1 MENKKQFFIQI
12 NGISESVTAVDALN
26 KQLDALEKRIK
37 ALEGQNIKV
46 SNNSESIREEISA
59 QKELNQLKKEEAAQQ
74 RLIAGEYDN
83 TMKGMKQN
91 LSDLKTVINSTDL
104 GDSDSIKKMS
114 QDAKVLND
122 KLKDI
127 EQSYGQFGRN
137 VGNYANGVAEGLKA
151 VVINVGG
158 VDREF
163 KNAREASRTLG
174 NELKAMAINGEQGT
188 KAFKDMQV
196 AVAKLNSDIKD
207 ATVSSKAMDNLLDTM
222 QSFTALGQVGQ
233 GFSALFGFDD
243 DQIEK
248 SIQKLVALQN
258 VMQGIEKINQQ
269 MNSSEGIGGWLS
281 KGNQAID
288 NFVAKLTGA
297 ATAQKELNAANTA
310 GVTASKSL
318 AAAEEAQAVATNT
331 ATVATK
337 ALSMALKAI
346 GIGLVISAVATL
358 IAYWDDIYDY
368 FTDTIPV
375 LKNLE
380 KWFDKIRTVAAGV
393 GNAIINYMVQPLV
406 TLGKVIAALST
417 GKLEEIAKIPSI
429 ISEGFKKQFDVIG
442 NYQKGANKEIER
454 QQKVHNDK
462 MLKEQKKTNDEWLKD
477 EEAKN
482 GKSLKLTQD
491 YVKKQQAIIDQQL
504 KNSKKGSKE
513 YNELVQQRKELQR
526 QLWDAERTERE
537 KNARKAKQLAE
548 KEKKASEETQRT
560 INQLE
565 LRLMRDGL
573 NKKMMQLDEE
583 ERQTINK
590 LEENGRKTADE
601 IKKVQELYNK
611 LRVEEVKQVLKTLEE
626 NVKNSTREI
635 KNMQFDLNADN
646 INLQV
651 EKVNDAIDKLEER
664 VAKLNNLTSNTDLKN
679 IMSRT
684 NTKDVLDA
692 RDFDLY
698 SRIAEKSGNAAPLR
712 KLLDE
717 YYKTLEEEQ
726 KNYVDNLFVFGG
738 SDMGYDELASM
749 YEEQFKEALNVVR
762 TYGNELHILLYDI
775 ITEHD
780 EKNGEEE
787 QFLATSFTHRLALT
801 EDFYRDSL
809 NDQYEFLKELG
820 VETEKY
826 QKGQITTL
834 EDYLKKRQELEEL
847 ALDNEIEKQRSAED
861 ARYENQKKRLD
872 EELSAATEALSA
884 ITDINSEKY
893 KEAEKI
899 QKDAEANIK
908 QAEQQHQD
916 NLTLI
921 TEEGEE
927 KRKNIRKKALDEDK
941 KIVSEYFETQ
951 LGNYRDFQSKL
962 NDEISRQPVYN
973 KSWGIINVK
982 ETRKNF
988 EDIKA
993 AADISLKGIL
1003 HDRAELQM
1011 ALVNGWI
1018 GRKTFE
1024 TTKKQLI
1031 EQENDVRHTLETVA
1045 QDETMLI
1052 EDFKNSAQAYIQ
1064 AAQDAI
1070 QAVFDAIWNSKE
1082 AALEKEQEQLDKEYD
1097 MLDEQLNKQEQLI
1110 DEHKNAVD
1118 SIEDE
1123 LATARGSR
1131 RQHLIDQLNAEMEA
1145 ERAAAKE
1152 KKRLEKEQQKLQDK
1166 QDKLD
1171 EKRKKQEYKRNI
1183 AQAIVNGAMAVT
1195 YAGLNTWPIPAVPM
1209 MKMAAAMAAAQ
1220 LALVLANKPYRVGG
1234 QLEGGLVKGKRHTQG
1249 GVPVGNTGIEVEG
1262 DEMIIRR
1269 ESTMPN
1275 IDLLNY
1281 INKSQRKLDLDD
1293 FIDFYSSGK
1302 IKKSIM
1308 SSNPRTKYASG
1319 GVLPTLNNDYNFD
1332 DRLLTAFED
1341 YSNRPI
1347 YVAVTEIESKMDSVR
1362 NVRALAGMDV

>member
-1 MENKKQFFIQI
+1 MDGKKVYQIQI

-243 DQIEK
+243 DQIQK

-269 MNSSEGIGGWLS
+269 INSQEGIGGWLA
-281 KGNQAID
+281 KGNSMID
-288 NFVAKLTGA
+288 SFVAKITGA
-297 ATAQKELNAANTA
+297 AKAQETLNTA
-310 GVTASKSL
+310 TKAGKTASEGL
-318 AAAEEAQAVATNT
+318 AVAQEAQATATAS

-337 ALSMALKAI
+337 ALSVALKSI
-346 GIGLVISAVATL
+346 GIGLVVAAVAYLVENWEDLYDTL
-358 IAYWDDIYDY
+358 
-368 FTDTIPV
+368 TDTIPA
-375 LKNLE
+375 LKNLGN
-380 KWFDKIRTVAAGV
+380 WFDKIKAIVMGV
-393 GNAIINYMVQPLV
+393 GSVIVNYMIQPLATAAKTIQAIISGNF
-406 TLGKVIAALST
+406 SD
-417 GKLEEIAKIPSI
+417 IPKI
-429 ISEGFKKQFDVIG
+429 ISDGFKQTFNVVG
-442 NYQKGANKEIER
+442 NFQKGYNKEIER
-454 QQKVHNDK
+454 QQDAHNKKLIDK
-462 MLKEQKKTNDEWLKD
+462 QKKANEEWIKD
-477 EEAKN
+477 EEAKY
-482 GKSLKLTQD
+482 GKSLANTRKYVNDQIKL
-491 YVKKQQAIIDQQL
+491 IDQEL
-504 KNSKKGSKE
+504 SKTKKGSKR
-513 YNELVQQRKELQR
+513 YDELVQERKELQR

-537 KNARKAKQLAE
+537 KNARKAKQLSD

-590 LEENGRKTADE
+590 LQENGRKTAAE

-611 LRVEEVKQVLKTLEE
+611 LRVKEIKEVLKTLEE

-635 KNMQFDLNADN
+635 KNMQFDLNISN
-646 INLQV
+646 IELKVKEIDRFLQ
-651 EKVNDAIDKLEER
+651 N
-664 VAKLNNLTSNTDLKN
+664 
-679 IMSRT
+679 
-684 NTKDVLDA
+684 
-692 RDFDLY
+692 
-698 SRIAEKSGNAAPLR
+698 
-712 KLLDE
+712 
-717 YYKTLEEEQ
+717 LEEEVPRVTQLLSSADFKKIMNGVSMDDVWDAKSFLDFSKVFEKTNDPKLIRQFLDNFYDTLDDEQ
-726 KNYVDNLFVFGG
+726 KRHVQEYEKEWGEG
-738 SDMGYDELASM
+738 SKYDYLSM
-749 YEEQFKEALNVVR
+749 FYQHQYEKALDIAR
-762 TYGNELHILLYDI
+762 TYGNSLEFLVTAELD
-775 ITEHD
+775 
-780 EKNGEEE
+780 EEE
-787 QFLATSFTHRLALT
+787 QNLSSSFERRLNETYNFYGNLLNV
-801 EDFYRDSL
+801 EDNY
-809 NDQYEFLKELG
+809 
-820 VETEKY
+820 Y
-826 QKGQITTL
+826 QQR
-834 EDYLKKRQELEEL
+834 KKELEESL
-847 ALDNEIEKQRSAED
+847 NNDIEKQELAEETRYD
-861 ARYENQKKRLD
+861 AQKKRLD
-872 EELSAATEALSA
+872 EELSAATEHLSA
-884 ITDINSEKY
+884 ITDIHSEEY

-899 QKDAEANIK
+899 QQQAEANIK

-921 TEEGEE
+921 TKEGED
-927 KRKNIRKKALDEDK
+927 KRKDIEKKAKEDSK
-941 KIVSEYFETQ
+941 NLASKYFSEQ
-951 LGNYRDFQSKL
+951 LSNYRAFQSKL
-962 NDEISRQPVYN
+962 NDEASKQPIYN
-973 KSWGIINVK
+973 QSWGIINIK
-982 ETRKNF
+982 QTKKNY
-988 EDIKA
+988 EEILTASKTALD
-993 AADISLKGIL
+993 SLKKDKMQLDYWYGQGFI
-1003 HDRAELQM
+1003 DPKSY
-1011 ALVNGWI
+1011 N
-1018 GRKTFE
+1018 E
-1024 TTKKQLI
+1024 TKQQLI
-1031 EQENDVRHTLETVA
+1031 DMENDVKHTQETVA
-1045 QDETMLI
+1045 QSSANLM
-1052 EDFKNSAQAYIQ
+1052 EDFKNSAQSYIQ

-1082 AALEKEQEQLDKEYD
+1082 AALEKEQEQLDKETD
-1097 MLDEQLNKQEQLI
+1097 MIERALDKQEQLI

-1123 LATARGSR
+1123 LSTARGSR

-1152 KKRLEKEQQKLQDK
+1152 KKRLEKEEQKLQDK

-1209 MKMAAAMAAAQ
+1209 MKAAAAMAAAQ
-1220 LALVLANKPYRVGG
+1220 LALVLANKPYAKGG
-1234 QLEGGLVKGKRHTQG
+1234 LLEGPSHKQG
-1249 GVPVGNTGIEVEG
+1249 GIPVGNTGIEVEG
-1262 DEMIIRR
+1262 KEYVIRKK
-1269 ESTMPN
+1269 STAQN
-1275 IDLLNY
+1275 IDLLDY
-1281 INKSQRKLDLDD
+1281 INKSERKLDLSD
-1293 FIDFYSSGK
+1293 FIDFYSSK
-1302 IKKSIM
+1302 VRKSIT
-1308 SSNPRTKYASG
+1308 SSSPRAKYADG
-1319 GVLPTLNNDYNFD
+1319 GNLPLLNNNYEFD
-1332 DRLLTAFED
+1332 DRLLSAFED
-1341 YSNRPI
+1341 YSNRPV
-1347 YVAVTEIESKMDSVR
+1347 YVSVVDINRRQTAVK
-1362 NVRALAGMDV
+1362 NVEVLAGLGE

>member
-1 MENKKQFFIQI
+1 MDGKKIYQIQI
-12 NGISESVTAVDALN
+12 NGISESVNAVDALN
-26 KQLDALEKRIK
+26 KQLDDLEKRIK

-46 SNNSESIREEISA
+46 SSNAGAIREEISA

-74 RLIAGEYDN
+74 RLTADEYAN

-91 LSDLKTVINSTDL
+91 LADLKTVINSTDL
-104 GDSDSIKKMS
+104 GESDSIKKMS
-114 QDAKVLND
+114 QDANELTQ
-122 KLKDI
+122 KLKSM
-127 EQSYGQFGRN
+127 EQAYGQFGRN

-158 VDREF
+158 VEREF

-188 KAFKDMQV
+188 KAFKDMQR

-297 ATAQKELNAANTA
+297 ATAQKELNAANKA
-310 GVTASKSL
+310 GATASKTL
-318 AAAEEAQAVATNT
+318 AAAEEAQAVATGG

-346 GIGLVISAVATL
+346 GIGLIISAVATL

-380 KWFDKIRTVAAGV
+380 KWFDKLRVVAAGV

-406 TLGKVIAALST
+406 TLGKVVMALINGNFSD
-417 GKLEEIAKIPSI
+417 IPKII
-429 ISEGFKKQFDVIG
+429 GEGFKKQFDVIG

-462 MLKEQKKTNDEWLKD
+462 MLKEQKKANDEWLKD

-513 YNELVQQRKELQR
+513 YDALIQERKELQR

-565 LRLMRDGL
+565 LRLMKDGL

-611 LRVEEVKQVLKTLEE
+611 LRVKEIKEVLKTLEE

-635 KNMQFDLNADN
+635 KNMQFDLNTDN

-684 NTKDVLDA
+684 TTNDVMDA

-717 YYKTLEEEQ
+717 YYKTLKEEQ
-726 KNYVDNLFVFGG
+726 KKYVDNLFAFGG

-847 ALDNEIEKQRSAED
+847 ALDNEIEKQKLAED
-861 ARYENQKKRLD
+861 ARYENQKKRLN

-908 QAEQQHQD
+908 KAEQQHEEK
-916 NLTLI
+916 LTNI
-921 TEEGEE
+921 VNEGEE

-941 KIVSEYFETQ
+941 KIVAEYFEAQ
-951 LGNYRDFQSKL
+951 LSNYRDFQSKL
-962 NDEISRQPVYN
+962 NNEISRQPVYN
-973 KSWGIINVK
+973 QSWGVINVK

-993 AADISLKGIL
+993 AANVSLNGIL

-1011 ALVNGWI
+1011 ALMNGWI
-1018 GRKTFE
+1018 DPKTFE
-1024 TTKKQLI
+1024 ATKKQLI
-1031 EQENDVRHTLETVA
+1031 EQENDVRHTLESVA

-1064 AAQDAI
+1064 AAQVAI

-1195 YAGLNTWPIPAVPM
+1195 YAGINNWPIPAVPM
-1209 MKMAAAMAAAQ
+1209 MKAAAAMAAAQ
-1220 LALVLANKPYRVGG
+1220 LALVLANKPYAKGG
-1234 QLEGGLVKGKRHTQG
+1234 LLEGPSHKQG
-1249 GVPVGNTGIEVEG
+1249 GIPVGNTGIEVEG
-1262 DEMIIRR
+1262 KEYVIRKK
-1269 ESTMPN
+1269 STAQN
-1275 IDLLNY
+1275 IDLLDY
-1281 INKSQRKLDLDD
+1281 INKSERKLDLSD
-1293 FIDFYSSGK
+1293 FIDFYSSK
-1302 IKKSIM
+1302 VKKNI
-1308 SSNPRTKYASG
+1308 SSSSPRAKYADG
-1319 GVLPTLNNDYNFD
+1319 GTIPMLNNDYNFD
-1332 DRLLTAFED
+1332 DRLLSAFED
-1341 YSNRPI
+1341 YSNRPV
-1347 YVAVTEIESKMDSVR
+1347 YVSVVDINRRQTAVK
-1362 NVRALAGMDV
+1362 NVQVLAGLGE

>member
-1 MENKKQFFIQI
+1 MDGKKTYSIVI
-12 NGISESVTAVDALN
+12 NGITESVNAVEVLN
-26 KQLDALEKRIK
+26 KQLDALEERIK
-37 ALEGQNIKV
+37 ALEKNNIKV
-46 SNNSESIREEISA
+46 NASSNGGDSNVSAIKEEIAA

-74 RLIAGEYDN
+74 RLNADEYAN

-91 LSDLKTVINSTDL
+91 LADLKTVINATDL
-104 GDSDSIKKMS
+104 GDSDSIKKMTK
-114 QDAKVLND
+114 DANELNN

-137 VGNYANGVAEGLKA
+137 VGNYANGVAEGLKNIT
-151 VVINVGG
+151 INVGG

-188 KAFKDMQV
+188 KAFKDMQK

-207 ATVSSKAMDNLLDTM
+207 ATVSSKGMDTLLDTM
-222 QSFTALGQVGQ
+222 QSFAAIGSVTQ
-233 GFSALFGFDD
+233 GMSALFGFDD
-243 DQIEK
+243 DQIQK

-310 GVTASKSL
+310 GATASKTI

-337 ALSMALKAI
+337 ALSMALKTI

-380 KWFDKIRTVAAGV
+380 KWFDKLRTVAAGV

-406 TLGKVIAALST
+406 TLAKVVKALIEGNFS
-417 GKLEEIAKIPSI
+417 EIPKII
-429 ISEGFKKQFDVIG
+429 GEGLKKTYDVVG
-442 NYQKGANKEIER
+442 NYQKGTNKEQER

-462 MLKEQKKTNDEWLKD
+462 MLKEQKKANDEWLKD

-482 GKSLKLTQD
+482 GKSLKSTQE
-491 YVKKQQAIIDQQL
+491 YIKKQQAIIDKQL
-504 KNSKKGSKE
+504 KNTRKGSKE
-513 YNELVQQRKELQR
+513 YDALIQERRELQR

-590 LEENGRKTADE
+590 LQENGRKTAAE

-611 LRVEEVKQVLKTLEE
+611 LRLKEVKEVLKTLEE

-635 KNMQFDLNADN
+635 KNMQFDLNISN
-646 INLQV
+646 IEL
-651 EKVNDAIDKLEER
+651 KVKKIDRTLER
-664 VAKLNNLTSNTDLKN
+664 
-679 IMSRT
+679 
-684 NTKDVLDA
+684 
-692 RDFDLY
+692 
-698 SRIAEKSGNAAPLR
+698 
-712 KLLDE
+712 
-717 YYKTLEEEQ
+717 LEEEVPRATQ
-726 KNYVDNLFVFGG
+726 LLSNADFKKIMNGVSMDDVWDAKSFLDFSKVFEKTNDPKLIRQFLDNF
-738 SDMGYDELASM
+738 YDTLD
-749 YEEQFKEALNVVR
+749 EEQKRHVQEYEKEWGEGSKYDYLAEFYQHQYEKALDIAR
-762 TYGNELHILLYDI
+762 TYGNSLEFLVTAELD
-775 ITEHD
+775 
-780 EKNGEEE
+780 EEE
-787 QFLATSFTHRLALT
+787 QNLSSSFERRLNETYNFYGNLLNV
-801 EDFYRDSL
+801 EDNYYNQRK
-809 NDQYEFLKELG
+809 KEL
-820 VETEKY
+820 EKS
-826 QKGQITTL
+826 
-834 EDYLKKRQELEEL
+834 
-847 ALDNEIEKQRSAED
+847 LDNEIEKQKLAED

-884 ITDINSEKY
+884 ITDINSKKY

-908 QAEQQHQD
+908 KAEQQHQD

-921 TEEGEE
+921 TKEGED
-927 KRKNIRKKALDEDK
+927 KRKDIEKKAKEDSK
-941 KIVSEYFETQ
+941 NLASKYFSEQ
-951 LGNYRDFQSKL
+951 LSNYRAFQSKL
-962 NDEISRQPVYN
+962 NDEASKQPIYN
-973 KSWGIINVK
+973 QSWGIINIK
-982 ETRKNF
+982 QTKKNY
-988 EDIKA
+988 EEILTASKTALD
-993 AADISLKGIL
+993 SLKKDKMQLDYWYGQGFI
-1003 HDRAELQM
+1003 DPKSY
-1011 ALVNGWI
+1011 N
-1018 GRKTFE
+1018 E
-1024 TTKKQLI
+1024 TKQQLI
-1031 EQENDVRHTLETVA
+1031 DMENDVKHTQETVA
-1045 QDETMLI
+1045 QSSANLM
-1052 EDFKNSAQAYIQ
+1052 EDFKNSAQSYIQ
-1064 AAQDAI
+1064 AAQDGI
-1070 QAVFDAIWNSKE
+1070 QAIFDAIWNGKE
-1082 AALEKEQEQLDKEYD
+1082 AALEKEQEELDKEYD
-1097 MLDEQLNKQEQLI
+1097 ILEKGLDKQEQLLS
-1110 DEHKNAVD
+1110 EHKSAVE

-1123 LATARGSR
+1123 LSTARGSR

-1152 KKRLEKEQQKLQDK
+1152 KLRLEKEEEKLKQK

-1183 AQAIVNGAMAVT
+1183 AQAIVNGALAVT
-1195 YAGLNTWPIPAVPM
+1195 YAGLNVWPIPAVPM
-1209 MKMAAAMAAAQ
+1209 MKMAGAMAAAQ
-1220 LALVLANKPYRVGG
+1220 LALVLANKPYAKGG
-1234 QLEGGLVKGKRHTQG
+1234 LLEGPSHREG
-1249 GVPVGNTGIEVEG
+1249 GIPVGNTGIEVEG
-1262 DEMIIRR
+1262 HEYVIRKR
-1269 ESTMPN
+1269 STAQN
-1275 IDLLNY
+1275 IDLLDY
-1281 INKSQRKLDLDD
+1281 INKSERKLDLSD
-1293 FIDFYSSGK
+1293 FIDFYSSK
-1302 IKKSIM
+1302 VKKSVV
-1308 SSNPRTKYASG
+1308 SSSPRAKYADG
-1319 GVLPTLNNDYNFD
+1319 GTIPMLNNEYQFD
-1332 DRLLTAFED
+1332 DRLLSAFED
-1341 YSNRPI
+1341 YSNRPV
-1347 YVAVTEIESKMDSVR
+1347 YVSVVDINSRQAAVK
-1362 NVRALAGMDV
+1362 NVQVLAGLEE

>member
-1 MENKKQFFIQI
+1 MDGKKIYQIQI
-12 NGISESVTAVDALN
+12 NGISESVNAVDALN
-26 KQLDALEKRIK
+26 KQLNDLEKRIK

-46 SNNSESIREEISA
+46 SSNAGAIREEISA

-74 RLIAGEYDN
+74 RLTADEYAN

-91 LSDLKTVINSTDL
+91 LADLKTVINSTDL
-104 GDSDSIKKMS
+104 GESDSIKKMS
-114 QDAKVLND
+114 QDANELTQ
-122 KLKDI
+122 KLKSM
-127 EQSYGQFGRN
+127 EQAYGQFGRN

-158 VDREF
+158 VEREF

-188 KAFKDMQV
+188 KAFKDMQR

-346 GIGLVISAVATL
+346 GIGLIISAVATL

-380 KWFDKIRTVAAGV
+380 KWFDKLRVVAAGV

-406 TLGKVIAALST
+406 TLGKVVMALINGNFSD
-417 GKLEEIAKIPSI
+417 IPKII
-429 ISEGFKKQFDVIG
+429 GEGFKKQFDVIG

-462 MLKEQKKTNDEWLKD
+462 ILKEQKKANDEWLKD

-513 YNELVQQRKELQR
+513 YNELIQQRRELQR

-537 KNARKAKQLAE
+537 KNARKAKQLSD

-590 LEENGRKTADE
+590 LQENGRKTAAE

-611 LRVEEVKQVLKTLEE
+611 LRVKEIKEVLKTLEE

-635 KNMQFDLNADN
+635 KNMQFDLNISN
-646 INLQV
+646 IEL
-651 EKVNDAIDKLEER
+651 KVKEIDRTLER
-664 VAKLNNLTSNTDLKN
+664 
-679 IMSRT
+679 
-684 NTKDVLDA
+684 
-692 RDFDLY
+692 
-698 SRIAEKSGNAAPLR
+698 
-712 KLLDE
+712 
-717 YYKTLEEEQ
+717 LEEEVPRATQLLSNADFKKIMNGVSMDDVWDAKSFLEFSKVFEKTNDPKLIRQFLDNFYDTLDEEQ
-726 KNYVDNLFVFGG
+726 KKHVKEYEKEWGEG
-738 SDMGYDELASM
+738 SKYDYLSM
-749 YEEQFKEALNVVR
+749 YYQHQYEKAIDIAR
-762 TYGNELHILLYDI
+762 TYGNSLEFLVTAELD
-775 ITEHD
+775 
-780 EKNGEEE
+780 EEE
-787 QFLATSFTHRLALT
+787 QNLSSSFERRLNETYNFYGNLLNV
-801 EDFYRDSL
+801 EDNY
-809 NDQYEFLKELG
+809 
-820 VETEKY
+820 Y
-826 QKGQITTL
+826 QQR
-834 EDYLKKRQELEEL
+834 KKELEESL
-847 ALDNEIEKQRSAED
+847 KNDIEKQELAEETRYD
-861 ARYENQKKRLD
+861 AQKKRLD
-872 EELSAATEALSA
+872 EELSAATEHLSA
-884 ITDINSEKY
+884 ITDIHSEEY

-908 QAEQQHQD
+908 KAEQQHQD

-921 TEEGEE
+921 TKEGED
-927 KRKNIRKKALDEDK
+927 KRKDIEKKAKEDSK
-941 KIVSEYFETQ
+941 NLASKYFSEQ
-951 LGNYRDFQSKL
+951 LSNYRAFQSKL
-962 NDEISRQPVYN
+962 NDEASKQPIYN
-973 KSWGIINVK
+973 QSWGIINIK
-982 ETRKNF
+982 QTKKNY
-988 EDIKA
+988 EEILTASKTALD
-993 AADISLKGIL
+993 SLKKDKMQLDYWYGQGFI
-1003 HDRAELQM
+1003 DPKAY
-1011 ALVNGWI
+1011 N
-1018 GRKTFE
+1018 E
-1024 TTKKQLI
+1024 TKQQLI
-1031 EQENDVRHTLETVA
+1031 DMENDVKHTQETVA
-1045 QDETMLI
+1045 QSSANLM

-1082 AALEKEQEQLDKEYD
+1082 AALEKEQEDLDKETD
-1097 MLDEQLNKQEQLI
+1097 MLQQALDKQEQLI
-1110 DEHKNAVD
+1110 DEHKNSVD

-1123 LATARGSR
+1123 LSTARGSR

-1152 KKRLEKEQQKLQDK
+1152 KKRLEKEEQKLQDK

-1209 MKMAAAMAAAQ
+1209 MKAAAAMAAAQ
-1220 LALVLANKPYRVGG
+1220 LALVLANKPYAKGG
-1234 QLEGGLVKGKRHTQG
+1234 LLEGPSHKQG
-1249 GVPVGNTGIEVEG
+1249 GIPVGNTGIEVEG
-1262 DEMIIRR
+1262 KEYVIRKK
-1269 ESTMPN
+1269 STAQN
-1275 IDLLNY
+1275 IDLLDY
-1281 INKSQRKLDLDD
+1281 INKSERKLDLSD
-1293 FIDFYSSGK
+1293 FIDFYSSK
-1302 IKKSIM
+1302 VKKNI
-1308 SSNPRTKYASG
+1308 SSSSPRAKYADG
-1319 GVLPTLNNDYNFD
+1319 GTIPMLNNDYNFD
-1332 DRLLTAFED
+1332 DRLLSAFED
-1341 YSNRPI
+1341 YSNRPV
-1347 YVAVTEIESKMDSVR
+1347 YVSVVDINRRQTAVK
-1362 NVRALAGMDV
+1362 NVQVLSGLIPDE